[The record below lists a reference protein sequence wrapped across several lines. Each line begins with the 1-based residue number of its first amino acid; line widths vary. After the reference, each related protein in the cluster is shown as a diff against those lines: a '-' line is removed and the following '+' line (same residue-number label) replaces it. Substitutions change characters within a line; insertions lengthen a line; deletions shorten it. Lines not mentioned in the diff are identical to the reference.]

1 MVWGLEIMINMT
13 VYGISI
19 FTLAIIGILASLEYR
34 KYYKKY
40 QTVSRVLVKV
50 EKERQRLQEKYEGKI
65 SPLPMD
71 TFKN

>member
-19 FTLAIIGILASLEYR
+19 FTLAIIGILASLGFR

-40 QTVSRVLVKV
+40 ERLSFVLVKV
-50 EKERQRLQEKYEGKI
+50 EKERQRLQQKYEGKI
-65 SPLPMD
+65 SPISFE
-71 TFKN
+71 TFKD